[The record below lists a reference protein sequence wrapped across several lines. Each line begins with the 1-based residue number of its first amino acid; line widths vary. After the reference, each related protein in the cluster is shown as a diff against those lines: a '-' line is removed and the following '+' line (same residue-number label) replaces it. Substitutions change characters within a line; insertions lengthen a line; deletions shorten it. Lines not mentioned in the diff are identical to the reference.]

1 MQGHNSQILCGG
13 YSFHPINKETR
24 LGLLPLSVVT
34 AWPLMAPRHLQKP
47 HFGWSAPGELPLCNL
62 CSGSPHMLGE
72 AHQRKPSTLARQH
85 SNYLHEVF

>member
-1 MQGHNSQILCGG
+1 MQGHNPQVPCGG

-62 CSGSPHMLGE
+62 CSGSPLPRPGLSAE
-72 AHQRKPSTLARQH
+72 KH
-85 SNYLHEVF
+85 SLVPV